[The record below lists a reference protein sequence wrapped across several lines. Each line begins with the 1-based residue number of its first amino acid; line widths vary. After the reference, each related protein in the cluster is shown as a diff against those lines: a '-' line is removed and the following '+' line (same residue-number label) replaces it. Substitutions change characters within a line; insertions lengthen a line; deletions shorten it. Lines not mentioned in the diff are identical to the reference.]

1 MALFFGKKKEKPF
14 VTAVIPAAGSS
25 ARMGG
30 ENKLLLEIDDI
41 PVLARTVM
49 AFEACA
55 LIDEIVLVCREQDMV
70 EYQNLVND
78 FDFEKVSRI
87 VRGGQTRTESVC
99 AGVRA
104 AERAEYVAIH
114 DGARPLVSDE
124 IICQAVEAAFEKRA
138 AAPVVPIKDSVKKL
152 EGGRIVADVPRAGIV
167 AVQTPQCFERELI
180 LEALERALAENL
192 PLTDDCSAAEL
203 LGVSCAATEGS
214 YTNLKITTPED
225 IAIAE
230 ALLAQEADV

>member
-1 MALFFGKKKEKPF
+1 MALFFGKKREKPF

-25 ARMGG
+25 SRMGG

-49 AFEACA
+49 VFEACA
-55 LIDEIVLVCREQDMV
+55 LIDEIILVCREQDMV

-78 FDFEKVSRI
+78 FDFAKVSMI
-87 VRGGQTRTESVC
+87 VRGGRTQTESVC

-124 IICQAVEAAFEKRA
+124 IICQAVEAAFAQRA

-167 AVQTPQCFERELI
+167 AVQTPQCFERGLI
-180 LEALERALAENL
+180 LEALGRPLAENL
-192 PLTDDCSAAEL
+192 PLTDDCSAVEL
-203 LGVSCAATEGS
+203 LGV
-214 YTNLKITTPED
+214 
-225 IAIAE
+225 
-230 ALLAQEADV
+230 